1 MSKYRKKETY
11 ISANVCNEFCEIV
24 RKAIPDC
31 VKVQMRKWYGWVTIK
46 CFPVEIDHDLSY
58 VNIGEHGSRE
68 EINIMKLNND
78 SYEYACIQAE
88 ELLEMLEE

>member
-11 ISANVCNEFCEIV
+11 VSTIVNNELEEIV
-24 RKAIPDC
+24 RKALPDS
-31 VKVQMRKWYGWVTIK
+31 VVVQVRKWYGWVTIK
-46 CFPVEIDHDLSY
+46 CFPVEIDLDLSY
-58 VNIGEHGSRE
+58 VNIGKHGSRE

-78 SYEYACIQAE
+78 SYEFAHIQAE

>member
-11 ISANVCNEFCEIV
+11 VSAVVCDELGELTH
-24 RKAIPDC
+24 KAIPDC
-31 VKVQMRKWYGWVTIK
+31 VKVQMRKWYGWITVK
-46 CFPVEIDHDLSY
+46 CFPVDIEHDFSY

-68 EINIMKLNND
+68 EINVMKMNED

-88 ELLEMLEE
+88 ELLEKLEE